1 MKVSREIPL
10 PWLIGIVAT
19 LFMQAALMYY
29 QLNALVDAQA
39 KTTAEIKELRHAQ
52 HWDLKDLEH
61 DLKITDLQRQYA
73 DLQNRTASTEIR
85 LPRAQEVKGL
95 TAMATTAENIAGSFK
110 MYSVWVAGLISVA
123 AGYWIQ
129 LPVEQQQQ
137 ILAQWPALKY
147 YSPIFAF
154 AAFYAARVV
163 SQTKP
168 DTSLLGD
175 KTEPQVAAR

>member
-1 MKVSREIPL
+1 
-10 PWLIGIVAT
+10 
-19 LFMQAALMYY
+19 
-29 QLNALVDAQA
+29 
-39 KTTAEIKELRHAQ
+39 
-52 HWDLKDLEH
+52 
-61 DLKITDLQRQYA
+61 
-73 DLQNRTASTEIR
+73 
-85 LPRAQEVKGL
+85 
-95 TAMATTAENIAGSFK
+95 MATTAENIANSLK
-110 MYSVWVAGLISVA
+110 MYSVWVAGLISLA

-137 ILAQWPALKY
+137 ILAQWPQLKY

-175 KTEPQVAAR
+175 KTEPQVAAPVIGVASLTTPPPAPVVPDAPATVTVQLTPSEIAAILTAAEVLKKQAPQ

>member
-1 MKVSREIPL
+1 
-10 PWLIGIVAT
+10 
-19 LFMQAALMYY
+19 
-29 QLNALVDAQA
+29 
-39 KTTAEIKELRHAQ
+39 
-52 HWDLKDLEH
+52 
-61 DLKITDLQRQYA
+61 
-73 DLQNRTASTEIR
+73 
-85 LPRAQEVKGL
+85 
-95 TAMATTAENIAGSFK
+95 MATTAENIAGSFK

-163 SQTKP
+163 SQNSPIRRCWVTRP
-168 DTSLLGD
+168 SRRWR
-175 KTEPQVAAR
+175 PR

>member
-1 MKVSREIPL
+1 
-10 PWLIGIVAT
+10 
-19 LFMQAALMYY
+19 
-29 QLNALVDAQA
+29 
-39 KTTAEIKELRHAQ
+39 
-52 HWDLKDLEH
+52 
-61 DLKITDLQRQYA
+61 
-73 DLQNRTASTEIR
+73 
-85 LPRAQEVKGL
+85 
-95 TAMATTAENIAGSFK
+95 MATTAENIAGSFK

-175 KTEPQVAAR
+175 KTEPQVAAPVIGVASLTAPPPAPVVPDAPATVTVQLTPSEIAAILTAAEVLKKQAPQ

>member
-1 MKVSREIPL
+1 
-10 PWLIGIVAT
+10 
-19 LFMQAALMYY
+19 
-29 QLNALVDAQA
+29 
-39 KTTAEIKELRHAQ
+39 
-52 HWDLKDLEH
+52 
-61 DLKITDLQRQYA
+61 
-73 DLQNRTASTEIR
+73 
-85 LPRAQEVKGL
+85 
-95 TAMATTAENIAGSFK
+95 MATTAENIAGSFK

-129 LPVEQQQQ
+129 IPVEQQQQ

-175 KTEPQVAAR
+175 KTEPQVAAPVIGVASLTTPPPAPVVPDAPATVTVQLTPSEIAAILTAAEVLKKQAPQ

>member
-1 MKVSREIPL
+1 
-10 PWLIGIVAT
+10 
-19 LFMQAALMYY
+19 
-29 QLNALVDAQA
+29 
-39 KTTAEIKELRHAQ
+39 
-52 HWDLKDLEH
+52 
-61 DLKITDLQRQYA
+61 
-73 DLQNRTASTEIR
+73 
-85 LPRAQEVKGL
+85 
-95 TAMATTAENIAGSFK
+95 MATTAENIAGSLK

-168 DTSLLGD
+168 DTSLPVG
-175 KTEPQVAAR
+175 KTEPQVAAPVIGVARLPTPPPARPPAVPSSSPGGGSRSAPSPPSST

>member
-1 MKVSREIPL
+1 
-10 PWLIGIVAT
+10 
-19 LFMQAALMYY
+19 
-29 QLNALVDAQA
+29 
-39 KTTAEIKELRHAQ
+39 
-52 HWDLKDLEH
+52 
-61 DLKITDLQRQYA
+61 
-73 DLQNRTASTEIR
+73 
-85 LPRAQEVKGL
+85 
-95 TAMATTAENIAGSFK
+95 MATTAENIAGSFK

-147 YSPIFAF
+147 YSPILAF

-168 DTSLLGD
+168 DMPLLSD
-175 KTEPQVAAR
+175 KTEPQVAAPVIGVASLTTPPPAPVVPDAPATVTVQLTPSEIAAILTAAEVLKKQAPQ

>member
-1 MKVSREIPL
+1 
-10 PWLIGIVAT
+10 
-19 LFMQAALMYY
+19 
-29 QLNALVDAQA
+29 
-39 KTTAEIKELRHAQ
+39 
-52 HWDLKDLEH
+52 
-61 DLKITDLQRQYA
+61 
-73 DLQNRTASTEIR
+73 
-85 LPRAQEVKGL
+85 
-95 TAMATTAENIAGSFK
+95 MATTAENIAGL
-110 MYSVWVAGLISVA
+110 VQDVLCLGRGPHQRGRRLL
-123 AGYWIQ
+123 IQ

-175 KTEPQVAAR
+175 KTEPQVAAPVIGVASLTTPPPAPVVPDAPATVTVQLTPSEIAAILTAAEVLKEAGSAMTFDEAFLRLIGA

>member
-1 MKVSREIPL
+1 
-10 PWLIGIVAT
+10 
-19 LFMQAALMYY
+19 
-29 QLNALVDAQA
+29 
-39 KTTAEIKELRHAQ
+39 
-52 HWDLKDLEH
+52 
-61 DLKITDLQRQYA
+61 
-73 DLQNRTASTEIR
+73 
-85 LPRAQEVKGL
+85 
-95 TAMATTAENIAGSFK
+95 MATTAENIAGSLK

-175 KTEPQVAAR
+175 KTEPQVGAPVIGVASLTTPPPAPAVPDAPATVAVQLTPSEIAAILTAAEVLKKQAPQ

>member
-1 MKVSREIPL
+1 
-10 PWLIGIVAT
+10 
-19 LFMQAALMYY
+19 
-29 QLNALVDAQA
+29 
-39 KTTAEIKELRHAQ
+39 
-52 HWDLKDLEH
+52 
-61 DLKITDLQRQYA
+61 
-73 DLQNRTASTEIR
+73 
-85 LPRAQEVKGL
+85 
-95 TAMATTAENIAGSFK
+95 MATTAENIAGSFK

-175 KTEPQVAAR
+175 KTEPQVAAPVIGVASLTPPPPAPVVPDAPATVTVQLTPSEIAAILTAAEVLKKQAPQ

>member
-1 MKVSREIPL
+1 
-10 PWLIGIVAT
+10 
-19 LFMQAALMYY
+19 
-29 QLNALVDAQA
+29 
-39 KTTAEIKELRHAQ
+39 
-52 HWDLKDLEH
+52 
-61 DLKITDLQRQYA
+61 
-73 DLQNRTASTEIR
+73 
-85 LPRAQEVKGL
+85 
-95 TAMATTAENIAGSFK
+95 MATTAENIAGSFK

-175 KTEPQVAAR
+175 KTEPQVAAPMIGVASLTTPPPAPVVPDAPATVTVQLTPSEIAAILTAAEVLKKQAPQ

>member
-1 MKVSREIPL
+1 
-10 PWLIGIVAT
+10 
-19 LFMQAALMYY
+19 
-29 QLNALVDAQA
+29 
-39 KTTAEIKELRHAQ
+39 
-52 HWDLKDLEH
+52 
-61 DLKITDLQRQYA
+61 
-73 DLQNRTASTEIR
+73 
-85 LPRAQEVKGL
+85 
-95 TAMATTAENIAGSFK
+95 MATTAENIANSLK

-175 KTEPQVAAR
+175 KTEPQVAAPVIGVASLTTPPPAPVVPDAPATVTVQLTPSEIAAILTAAEVLKTQAPQ

>member
-1 MKVSREIPL
+1 
-10 PWLIGIVAT
+10 
-19 LFMQAALMYY
+19 
-29 QLNALVDAQA
+29 
-39 KTTAEIKELRHAQ
+39 
-52 HWDLKDLEH
+52 
-61 DLKITDLQRQYA
+61 
-73 DLQNRTASTEIR
+73 
-85 LPRAQEVKGL
+85 
-95 TAMATTAENIAGSFK
+95 MATTAENIAGSFK

-175 KTEPQVAAR
+175 KTEPQVAAPVIGVASLTTPPPAPVVPDALATVTVQLTPSEIAAILTAAEVLKKQAPQ

>member
-1 MKVSREIPL
+1 
-10 PWLIGIVAT
+10 
-19 LFMQAALMYY
+19 
-29 QLNALVDAQA
+29 
-39 KTTAEIKELRHAQ
+39 
-52 HWDLKDLEH
+52 
-61 DLKITDLQRQYA
+61 
-73 DLQNRTASTEIR
+73 
-85 LPRAQEVKGL
+85 
-95 TAMATTAENIAGSFK
+95 MATTAENIAGSLK

-175 KTEPQVAAR
+175 KTEPQVGAPVIGVASLTTPPPAPVVPDAPATVTVQLTPSEIAAILTAAEVLKKQAPQ

>member
-1 MKVSREIPL
+1 
-10 PWLIGIVAT
+10 
-19 LFMQAALMYY
+19 
-29 QLNALVDAQA
+29 
-39 KTTAEIKELRHAQ
+39 
-52 HWDLKDLEH
+52 
-61 DLKITDLQRQYA
+61 
-73 DLQNRTASTEIR
+73 
-85 LPRAQEVKGL
+85 
-95 TAMATTAENIAGSFK
+95 MATTAENIAGSLK

-168 DTSLLGD
+168 DTSPLGD
-175 KTEPQVAAR
+175 KTEPQVGAPVIGVASLTTPPPAPVVPDAPATVTVQLTPSEIAAILTAAEVLKKQAPQ

>member
-1 MKVSREIPL
+1 
-10 PWLIGIVAT
+10 
-19 LFMQAALMYY
+19 
-29 QLNALVDAQA
+29 
-39 KTTAEIKELRHAQ
+39 
-52 HWDLKDLEH
+52 
-61 DLKITDLQRQYA
+61 
-73 DLQNRTASTEIR
+73 
-85 LPRAQEVKGL
+85 QEVKGFPI
-95 TAMATTAENIAGSFK
+95 MATTAENIAGSFK

-163 SQTKP
+163 AQTKP

-175 KTEPQVAAR
+175 KTEPQVAAPVIGVASLTTPPPAPVVPDAPATVTVQLTPSEIAAILTAAEVLKKQAPQ

>member
-1 MKVSREIPL
+1 
-10 PWLIGIVAT
+10 
-19 LFMQAALMYY
+19 
-29 QLNALVDAQA
+29 
-39 KTTAEIKELRHAQ
+39 
-52 HWDLKDLEH
+52 
-61 DLKITDLQRQYA
+61 
-73 DLQNRTASTEIR
+73 
-85 LPRAQEVKGL
+85 
-95 TAMATTAENIAGSFK
+95 MATTAENIANSLE

-137 ILAQWPALKY
+137 ILAQWPALRY

-175 KTEPQVAAR
+175 KTEPRLS

>member
-1 MKVSREIPL
+1 
-10 PWLIGIVAT
+10 
-19 LFMQAALMYY
+19 
-29 QLNALVDAQA
+29 
-39 KTTAEIKELRHAQ
+39 
-52 HWDLKDLEH
+52 
-61 DLKITDLQRQYA
+61 
-73 DLQNRTASTEIR
+73 
-85 LPRAQEVKGL
+85 
-95 TAMATTAENIAGSFK
+95 MATTAENIAGSFK

-137 ILAQWPALKY
+137 ILVQWPALKY

-175 KTEPQVAAR
+175 KTEPQVAAPVIGVASLTTPPPAPVVPDAPATVTVQLTPSEIAAILTAAEVLKKQAPQ

>member
-1 MKVSREIPL
+1 
-10 PWLIGIVAT
+10 
-19 LFMQAALMYY
+19 
-29 QLNALVDAQA
+29 
-39 KTTAEIKELRHAQ
+39 
-52 HWDLKDLEH
+52 
-61 DLKITDLQRQYA
+61 
-73 DLQNRTASTEIR
+73 
-85 LPRAQEVKGL
+85 
-95 TAMATTAENIAGSFK
+95 MATTAENIAGSFK

-175 KTEPQVAAR
+175 KTEPQVAAPVIGVASLTTPPPAPVVPDAPATVTVQLTPSEIAAILTAAEVLKKQAPQ

>member
-1 MKVSREIPL
+1 
-10 PWLIGIVAT
+10 
-19 LFMQAALMYY
+19 
-29 QLNALVDAQA
+29 
-39 KTTAEIKELRHAQ
+39 
-52 HWDLKDLEH
+52 
-61 DLKITDLQRQYA
+61 
-73 DLQNRTASTEIR
+73 
-85 LPRAQEVKGL
+85 
-95 TAMATTAENIAGSFK
+95 MATTAENIANSLK
-110 MYSVWVAGLISVA
+110 MYSVWVAGLISLA

-137 ILAQWPALKY
+137 ILAQWPQLKY

-175 KTEPQVAAR
+175 KTEPRVAAPVIGVASLTTPPPAPVVPDAPAAVTVQLTPSEIAAILTAAEVLKKQAPQ

>member
-1 MKVSREIPL
+1 
-10 PWLIGIVAT
+10 
-19 LFMQAALMYY
+19 
-29 QLNALVDAQA
+29 
-39 KTTAEIKELRHAQ
+39 
-52 HWDLKDLEH
+52 
-61 DLKITDLQRQYA
+61 
-73 DLQNRTASTEIR
+73 
-85 LPRAQEVKGL
+85 
-95 TAMATTAENIAGSFK
+95 MATTAENIAGSFK
-110 MYSVWVAGLISVA
+110 MYSVWVAGLISLA

-175 KTEPQVAAR
+175 KTEPQVAAPVIGVASLTTPPPAPVVPDAPATVTVQLTPSEIAAILTAAEVLKKQAPQ